1 MVSVIT
7 VRMAEWS
14 FEEALDN
21 LKWKSLVLRYE
32 IYVVNRMSGIVMILS
47 VHVVIDQQI
56 PAATSYLQTTANPT
70 LTRNRLYAI

>member
-7 VRMAEWS
+7 VRMEWS

-32 IYVVNRMSGIVMILS
+32 IYVVNRMSGIVMILA

-56 PAATSYLQTTANPT
+56 PAATSYLQTTAST
-70 LTRNRLYAI
+70 KEIIF